1 MLLGL
6 WLVEERC
13 EAMPR
18 VGRKAR
24 NQALFRQVNERIAE
38 QAAGWEVQT
47 EAQSFVCECSRTGCT
62 EQIELPVLAY
72 ARVREDPTTFLILR
86 GHEDLEHEEVLADEG
101 GYLIARNR
109 PGLAAEIARETA

>member
-1 MLLGL
+1 
-6 WLVEERC
+6 
-13 EAMPR
+13 MPR

-47 EAQSFVCECSRTGCT
+47 EAQSFVCECSHTSCT

-72 ARVREDPTTFLILR
+72 ARVREDPTTFLILP
-86 GHEDLEHEEVLADEG
+86 GHEDLEHEEVLTDEG
-101 GYLIARNR
+101 SYLIVRNR